1 MIADNASDKI
11 DSVLNGLGYFL
22 HARLSFHYIDFISMG
37 NPQEGECVKMNTA
50 TVALKTSIGNIV
62 CFLNLNYTL
71 DLFCVLSIQRL
82 KNYKHLRLRQ
92 QVS

>member
-62 CFLNLNYTL
+62 CFLNLNYKVIPTHWTYSV
-71 DLFCVLSIQRL
+71 C
-82 KNYKHLRLRQ
+82 
-92 QVS
+92 